1 MHVIEQS
8 ARVSAMRKGHTSRGT
23 WRFLAGFWAC
33 LFASAQISAQTL
45 PSLSDAIT
53 LDRGVAEQAKID
65 AMLQLHQ
72 LAQRASAARWH
83 AASDS
88 SARCEGRR
96 TSFGLSL
103 HEAGLYPTEFREVA
117 AYVFGL
123 DPGLPAIWAVVP
135 GGPADMAGLRPGDTL
150 VAVNDQAL
158 SGMASPQDIGGS
170 TALARAQ
177 VLLDTLPAGADA
189 EVSVVRAGILMTFS
203 MAAQPVCLGS
213 LGTSAGGDIAILAK
227 NVGAL
232 AKLET
237 ARTDQE
243 LAGMIAALA
252 AEPASERVETLDAM
266 TAVREAKKAAR
277 QAALAVQR
285 VRRGQEMARLQ
296 P

>member
-189 EVSVVRAGILMTFS
+189 E
-203 MAAQPVCLGS
+203 S
-213 LGTSAGGDIAILAK
+213 LLSDL
-227 NVGAL
+227 
-232 AKLET
+232 
-237 ARTDQE
+237 
-243 LAGMIAALA
+243 
-252 AEPASERVETLDAM
+252 
-266 TAVREAKKAAR
+266 
-277 QAALAVQR
+277 
-285 VRRGQEMARLQ
+285 
-296 P
+296 